1 LNNSPHKMF
10 STLDVARMLGV
21 AVSSV
26 SKWIDEGTLTAG
38 RTPGGHRRIEKDDLV
53 RFLRQQKLRIPA
65 ELQTSPVRILIADD
79 EEPFTKWLKE
89 EIGERY
95 PHLDVVVAHDGYSA
109 GEMVGLAK
117 PDVVILDL
125 HMPGI
130 DGFEVCRRI
139 KANPLIKHI
148 CVIAVT
154 ADASPLVRS
163 RILKLGACVCLVK
176 PFDSAVVLAE
186 ITKAIGLPTL

>member
-1 LNNSPHKMF
+1 
-10 STLDVARMLGV
+10 MLGV

-26 SKWIDEGTLTAG
+26 SKWIDEDKLMAG
-38 RTPGGHRRIEKDDLV
+38 RTPGGHRRIEKDDLIRFV
-53 RFLRQQKLRIPA
+53 REQKLRFPA
-65 ELQTSPVRILIADD
+65 ELQAPSPKVLIADD
-79 EEPFTKWLKE
+79 EKPFTKWLAE

-95 PHLDVVVAHDGYSA
+95 PGIEVLFAHDGYSA
-109 GEMVGLAK
+109 GEMIGLTK

-139 KANPLIKHI
+139 HSNPLIAHVR
-148 CVIAVT
+148 VIAVT
-154 ADASPLVRS
+154 GDASPLVRN

-176 PFDSAVVLAE
+176 PFDSAVILAE
-186 ITKAIGLPTL
+186 IVKAIGLPA